1 MGCVLILLPVMVCL
15 AVYIAGSLNFAILIL
30 RFLGKGDPR
39 TRFSGNAG
47 ATNVYRLAG
56 SYWAGVVLFLDVG
69 RALLAGLIALDLLDK
84 SMVPWVGLCLI
95 AGNRYPCFHGFKGGK
110 GVAGYIGY
118 TAALSPLI
126 AVTSCFV
133 WVMSYAIFRV
143 PFVAS
148 LYMVVFLAVGTVI
161 AFGHTPV
168 VIAGVAVTAMF
179 IVWNHRTNIAALA
192 ERKKSENRG

>member
-1 MGCVLILLPVMVCL
+1 LILLPVLVFL
-15 AVYIAGSLNFAILIL
+15 AVYIAGSLNFAIVIL
-30 RFLGKGDPR
+30 RLLGKGDPR

-84 SMVPWVGLCLI
+84 SIVPWVGLCLI

-110 GVAGYIGY
+110 GVAGYIGF

-126 AVTSCFV
+126 AVMSCFV
-133 WVMSYAIFRV
+133 WVMSYAIFRI

-148 LYMVVFLAVGTVI
+148 LYMVAFLAVGTVI

-168 VIAGVAVTAMF
+168 MIAGVAVTAMF
-179 IVWNHRTNIAALA
+179 IVLNHRTNIAALA